1 MAKKRKAA
9 APTPEAIRERLLAER
24 RAAVEELARL
34 GPALERDEA
43 AGSGDSP
50 FEAGDGAQA
59 SEQID
64 MSFAQR
70 ERVAGRINRLTRAL
84 ERLAHGTYG
93 VCEECERPIEPA
105 RLAAMPEVAVCRE
118 CQERLEQ
125 RHRAA

>member
-9 APTPEAIRERLLAER
+9 ASTPEAIRERLLAER

-34 GPALERDEA
+34 GLTLERDEA

-50 FEAGDGAQA
+50 FEAGDVAQA

-70 ERVAGRINRLTRAL
+70 ERVAGAST
-84 ERLAHGTYG
+84 GS
-93 VCEECERPIEPA
+93 PA
-105 RLAAMPEVAVCRE
+105 RWSGWPTAPMACAKNASGRSSL
-118 CQERLEQ
+118 
-125 RHRAA
+125 